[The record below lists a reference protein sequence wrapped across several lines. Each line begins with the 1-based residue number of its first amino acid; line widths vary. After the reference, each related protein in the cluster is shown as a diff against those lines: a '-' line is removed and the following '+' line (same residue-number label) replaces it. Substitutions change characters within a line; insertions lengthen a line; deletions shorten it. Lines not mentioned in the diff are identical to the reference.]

1 MLTFCWILLLGI
13 LHVGYAQNIRHG
25 RTRYFS
31 GKNQIYASGYT
42 ENNNENET
50 PFIDFW
56 ERPLQMLETS
66 MNVRKKLSSRPLF
79 SWDIPDE
86 ATAFSFEDNTST
98 TSNAPIERSTSSS
111 DGFLQYDGTR
121 HSSLPLRV
129 VKSREGHRDG
139 KKEFTIKRSSFLY
152 LSSPTTKHK
161 RFKINRKKS
170 INEINKSEQRIRP
183 GWRTEQTS
191 SPHGNLLRKKKRG
204 RNNGRKKPE
213 KNTDNE
219 VHVFRPQ
226 HAMNLK
232 KAEAIRSHPGGR
244 KEAPTNA
251 TLEDLCSKMED
262 RCDHRCHV
270 VNGKAV
276 CLCFKGF
283 KPVGLT
289 KCSDN
294 ETDIGRGFWAE
305 PIQKLIACRL
315 VNTQREKERERE
327 REREN
332 DLGKPF
338 EENGPDVNECEV
350 NNGGCNG
357 KCVNTIGSRKCICGP
372 GFRLVEGTCV
382 DVNECLLR
390 NGHGPCQNKCIN
402 TVGSYSCSCEGLPG
416 TKLSSDKHTCE
427 YPDECD
433 PEAEG
438 CSDSCIRVSGRT
450 FCMCPDGFEL
460 GFDWKTCHDIDE
472 CSNLED
478 YDVECSQT
486 ECINTVGSYKCSMNN
501 NTNLLA

>member
-1 MLTFCWILLLGI
+1 MEFPTLQKSKEGDRMTTAVSHNEKLM
-13 LHVGYAQNIRHG
+13 AQKFTSNIFQ
-25 RTRYFS
+25 FS
-31 GKNQIYASGYT
+31 NKIG
-42 ENNNENET
+42 
-50 PFIDFW
+50 
-56 ERPLQMLETS
+56 
-66 MNVRKKLSSRPLF
+66 
-79 SWDIPDE
+79 WDIPDE
-86 ATAFSFEDNTST
+86 ATTFSFEDNTST

-111 DGFLQYDGTR
+111 DSFLQYDGTR

-129 VKSREGHRDG
+129 VKSRDG

-244 KEAPTNA
+244 KDTPTNA

-289 KCSDN
+289 KCSG
-294 ETDIGRGFWAE
+294 ETPSSVKEPTLRPITKVTSLFGHGREPLSLDKPTTPKNGVVLSLKAWKYGSINHGRLSFMKNGLRIGADSLTFLFFCTSR
-305 PIQKLIACRL
+305 
-315 VNTQREKERERE
+315 
-327 REREN
+327 
-332 DLGKPF
+332 
-338 EENGPDVNECEV
+338 DVNECEV

-486 ECINTVGSYKCSMNN
+486 ECINTVGSYKCTTNN

>member
-1 MLTFCWILLLGI
+1 M
-13 LHVGYAQNIRHG
+13 YR
-25 RTRYFS
+25 
-31 GKNQIYASGYT
+31 
-42 ENNNENET
+42 
-50 PFIDFW
+50 
-56 ERPLQMLETS
+56 
-66 MNVRKKLSSRPLF
+66 

-289 KCSDN
+289 KCS
-294 ETDIGRGFWAE
+294 GRS
-305 PIQKLIACRL
+305 
-315 VNTQREKERERE
+315 
-327 REREN
+327 
-332 DLGKPF
+332 
-338 EENGPDVNECEV
+338 
-350 NNGGCNG
+350 
-357 KCVNTIGSRKCICGP
+357 IGSRWSSPRPLKVHFSLIFPSIKFAEYSNGRS
-372 GFRLVEGTCV
+372 FE
-382 DVNECLLR
+382 R
-390 NGHGPCQNKCIN
+390 NPCDLKFDLAIRRR
-402 TVGSYSCSCEGLPG
+402 
-416 TKLSSDKHTCE
+416 SSEK
-427 YPDECD
+427 
-433 PEAEG
+433 
-438 CSDSCIRVSGRT
+438 
-450 FCMCPDGFEL
+450 F
-460 GFDWKTCHDIDE
+460 
-472 CSNLED
+472 
-478 YDVECSQT
+478 
-486 ECINTVGSYKCSMNN
+486 
-501 NTNLLA
+501 